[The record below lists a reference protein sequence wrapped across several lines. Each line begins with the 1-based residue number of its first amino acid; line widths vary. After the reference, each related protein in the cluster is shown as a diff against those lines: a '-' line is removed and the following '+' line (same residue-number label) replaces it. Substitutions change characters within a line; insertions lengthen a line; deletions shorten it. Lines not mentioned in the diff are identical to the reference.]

1 MTISQFPA
9 LQFQLPKAHRH
20 LAYSA
25 VGATNSPHVLLC
37 LPGLLETRATFD
49 ALLQDAE
56 GVHGL
61 RVVSLD
67 LCGRGD
73 SSPLLGDKGY
83 TMQVYL
89 DDIEH
94 FMRAELMPEGQPVP
108 CIEVLG
114 TSMGGILGM
123 YLASDLRNHV
133 SGLFLNDIGL
143 DLPWMSIYG
152 LYDGLKKSGRLP
164 TPEEMADK
172 FNVSLGAVLAV
183 QSPSHFDLSY
193 RKDWKGMKFG
203 HLLSHFTGPL
213 RLMHGSDSGV
223 CTAQQVQDFQRE
235 FPKAKVL
242 EVAGAAHPVLF
253 NATVNKFVLKCLD
266 LPAASTAKT
275 EPPKAYEQMNMVLE
289 NATVWKEPTVVTD
302 EPVEVMKS
310 LEVMAPT
317 QLPVEQLMKPHIEL
331 SVAQPEVQQVTQP
344 VDGVTQPEPVA
355 QLASAQQPSNAQS
368 IGWLSWLK
376 QQLLGA
382 TKK

>member
-1 MTISQFPA
+1 MTISKFPA
-9 LQFQLPKAHRH
+9 LQFQIPKDNRH

-25 VGATNSPHVLLC
+25 VGDVSSPHLLLC

-49 ALLQDAE
+49 SLLQDAE

-73 SSPLLGDKGY
+73 SSPLAGDKGY

-89 DDIEH
+89 EDIKH
-94 FMRAELMPEGQPVP
+94 FIRTELMPDSKPVP
-108 CIEVLG
+108 RIELLG

-123 YLASDLRNHV
+123 YLACDAHNHV

-152 LYDGLKKSGRLP
+152 LYDGMKKEGRLP
-164 TPEEMADK
+164 TPEEMAAK

-203 HLLSHFTGPL
+203 HLLSDFKGPL
-213 RLMHGSDSGV
+213 RLMHGSESGV
-223 CTAQQVQDFQRE
+223 CTAQQVKDLQRA

-242 EVAGAAHPVLF
+242 EVVGAAHPVPF
-253 NATVNKFVLKCLD
+253 NATVNKFVLKALD
-266 LPAASTAKT
+266 LPAAPAAKS
-275 EPPKAYEQMNMVLE
+275 EPTKAYEQMDMVL
-289 NATVWKEPTVVTD
+289 AD

-310 LEVMAPT
+310 VEVMAPT
-317 QLPVEQLMKPHIEL
+317 SLPAKQLVESSIEL
-331 SVAQPEVQQVTQP
+331 PVAQPEAKQVTASVEQL
-344 VDGVTQPEPVA
+344 VVA
-355 QLASAQQPSNAQS
+355 ATLPDSVAAQSANVQQPSSARPTS
-368 IGWLSWLK
+368 WLSWLK